1 MLRQNIQLK
10 ANSMIQKCI
19 LFTTLKYLYKYNH
32 YHYYKFKPEFDAP
45 QRKYAVLG
53 ILFEISEKNQPFF
66 DAFQLGEKFEESI
79 FNMSKL
85 LGT

>member
-1 MLRQNIQLK
+1 
-10 ANSMIQKCI
+10 
-19 LFTTLKYLYKYNH
+19 
-32 YHYYKFKPEFDAP
+32 
-45 QRKYAVLG
+45 VLG